1 MRPLRVFPAALMI
14 GIATFAAAEPPIPEA
29 TANPVFYLP
38 AAANTAGLFGAQFRT
53 RVFIAAGNLG
63 GINVSVVA
71 ATPSGLLMT
80 ALIPLIYNYT
90 SENILEDLFHYSGGA
105 ALSFTL
111 GPGNPGTF
119 LVRAEVY
126 TDGPFGEVSTQV
138 PLLTSNGIVFPPP
151 QNSYTT
157 FLSIGLRSD
166 SGHRLNVGC
175 SNFGSDPASVGVD
188 IYPADPAESNAGFW
202 THTFSLL
209 PGQWLQTSVDKAADP
224 AHPGPPVFSLGTARF
239 YATYTETE
247 TVALPIFCYVVNVS
261 NSSNDGTLVPA
272 IQYTGGGIP
281 IPSASQIQPLQ

>member
-1 MRPLRVFPAALMI
+1 MRPLRVLPAALMI
-14 GIATFAAAEPPIPEA
+14 TIATFAAADPPIPEA

-38 AAANTAGLFGAQFRT
+38 AAANTAGLYGAQFRT
-53 RVFIAAGNLG
+53 RVFIAAGNDG
-63 GINVSVVA
+63 AINVSVVA
-71 ATPSGLLMT
+71 ATPNGLLMT
-80 ALIPLIYNYT
+80 ALIPLVYSY
-90 SENILEDLFHYSGGA
+90 SSDNILEDLFQYTGGA
-105 ALSFTL
+105 ALGFTL

-138 PLLTSNGIVFPPP
+138 PLLMSNDIVFPPP
-151 QNSYTT
+151 QYSYTH

-175 SNFGSDPASVGVD
+175 SNFGSHPVSVEVD
-188 IYPADPAESNAGFW
+188 IYPADPAENNAGFW

-209 PGQWLQTSVDKAADP
+209 PGQWLQTPVDKAANP
-224 AHPGPPVFSLGTARF
+224 AQPGPPVFSLGTASF

-247 TVALPIFCYVVNVS
+247 TVPLPIFCYVVNVS
-261 NSSNDGTLVPA
+261 NSSNDGTMVPA
-272 IQYTGGGIP
+272 IQYTGVRTP